1 MAKIPL
7 DKYYTSKETALYC
20 INKTKE
26 IIGVENITE
35 WLEPSAGNG
44 SFSLQ
49 LDNCLAFDILPE
61 DESII
66 QQDFLTLDLG
76 YKKGRCI
83 ISNPPFG
90 KRNN

>member
-1 MAKIPL
+1 MAKIEL

-26 IIGVENITE
+26 IIGIENITE
-35 WLEPSAGNG
+35 WLEPSAGDG

-49 LDNCLAFDILPE
+49 LDNCLAYDIKPE
-61 DESII
+61 HYSII
-66 QQDFLTLDLG
+66 QQDFLELNLD

-90 KRNN
+90 ERNN

>member
-1 MAKIPL
+1 MAKIEL
-7 DKYYTSKETALYC
+7 DKYYTREETALYC

-83 ISNPPFG
+83 RCG
-90 KRNN
+90 KKKYTPNC